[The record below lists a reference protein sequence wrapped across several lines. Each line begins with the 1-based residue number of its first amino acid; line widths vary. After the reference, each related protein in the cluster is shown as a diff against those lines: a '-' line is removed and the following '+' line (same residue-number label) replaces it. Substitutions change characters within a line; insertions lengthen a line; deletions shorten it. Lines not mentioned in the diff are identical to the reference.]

1 MKLQTN
7 VKAGIRDV
15 TVNVNNTVTVNV
27 TVGTT
32 VTINDNSV
40 NTAPV

>member
-7 VKAGIRDV
+7 VKAGARDV